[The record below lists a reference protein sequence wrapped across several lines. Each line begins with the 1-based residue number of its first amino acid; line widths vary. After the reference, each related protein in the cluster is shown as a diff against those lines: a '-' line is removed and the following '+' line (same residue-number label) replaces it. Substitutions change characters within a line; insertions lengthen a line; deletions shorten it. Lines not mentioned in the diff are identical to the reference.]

1 MHDQVHNRRDSVNE
15 RQPEEVDPIVLCVL
29 DARTNNLPYSS
40 GDVIGASLRF
50 SGSAIAEGRA
60 ARLTSTWW
68 PIASACANNEIWRRR
83 FAAVQRHPR
92 FGSQR
97 AAEAHGKT
105 MNHPPRAPWGAFP
118 DAIILAAEPV
128 VKSHPEYA
136 KAKSGDIGAARVL
149 VAELVSQDGL
159 EAVKS
164 LLPGGRGQR
173 GLPTLVSAHAHERGG
188 INAIP
193 VALATLLGTRLG
205 LPSESTV
212 VQTNVVSHT
221 GASGYGRLARQ
232 ARFSGELQ
240 PGREYVL
247 VDDFVGQGG
256 TLANLR
262 GWIHDVGGKAV
273 GAIVLTGKEYSARLS
288 PSKEQLD
295 ALRERH
301 GVELEQ
307 WWRDQFGH
315 SFDCLTQ
322 SEARYLER
330 SPNAET
336 IRNRLASAKQEGDG
350 RSNRG
355 GGRNR
360 GRAPIIR

>member
-1 MHDQVHNRRDSVNE
+1 
-15 RQPEEVDPIVLCVL
+15 
-29 DARTNNLPYSS
+29 
-40 GDVIGASLRF
+40 
-50 SGSAIAEGRA
+50 
-60 ARLTSTWW
+60 
-68 PIASACANNEIWRRR
+68 
-83 FAAVQRHPR
+83 
-92 FGSQR
+92 
-97 AAEAHGKT
+97 
-105 MNHPPRAPWGAFP
+105 MNHPPRAPWEAFP

-128 VKSHPEYA
+128 VKGHPDYA

-149 VAELVSQDGL
+149 VAELVSKDRL
-159 EAVKS
+159 ELVKS
-164 LLPGGRGQR
+164 LLRGGPSQHD
-173 GLPTLVSAHAHERGG
+173 LPTLVSAHAHERGG

-193 VALATLLGTRLG
+193 IALAALLGTRLG
-205 LPSESTV
+205 LPTEATV

-232 ARFSGELQ
+232 ARFSGELH
-240 PGREYVL
+240 PEREYIM

-256 TLANLR
+256 TLTNLR
-262 GWIHDVGGKAV
+262 GWIQSVVGKAI
-273 GAIVLTGKEYSARLS
+273 GATVLTGKKYSARLN

-301 GVELEQ
+301 GVEFEQ

-336 IRNRLASAKQEGDG
+336 IRSRLAAAKQEGDG
-350 RSNRG
+350 RSDQG
-355 GGRNR
+355 DGRKR
-360 GRAPIIR
+360 VRPAVR

>member
-1 MHDQVHNRRDSVNE
+1 MKD
-15 RQPEEVDPIVLCVL
+15 RQAADVEPVVFCAL
-29 DARTNNLPYSS
+29 DEQTSNLPYGS
-40 GDVIGASLRF
+40 GDAIEASLHF
-50 SGSAIAEGRA
+50 SGIANAEGGA
-60 ARLTSTWW
+60 TRLTPSRWS
-68 PIASACANNEIWRRR
+68 IASACANNEIWRRR
-83 FAAVQRHPR
+83 F
-92 FGSQR
+92 GGQR

-105 MNHPPRAPWGAFP
+105 MNHPPRVPWGAFP

-128 VKSHPEYA
+128 VKGHPEYA

-149 VAELVSQDGL
+149 VAELVGQDGF

-164 LLPGGRGQR
+164 LLLRGGPGQHA
-173 GLPTLVSAHAHERGG
+173 LPTLVSAHAQERDG

-193 VALATLLGTRLG
+193 IGLATLLGTRLG
-205 LPSESTV
+205 LPTEATV

-232 ARFSGELQ
+232 ARLSGELQ
-240 PGREYVL
+240 PGREHVL

-262 GWIHDVGGKAV
+262 GWIHDVGGRAI
-273 GAIVLTGKEYSARLS
+273 GATVLTDKNYSARLN

-307 WWRDQFGH
+307 WWHDQFGH

-336 IRNRLASAKQEGDG
+336 IRNRLAAAKQEGDG
-350 RSNRG
+350 RSNHG
-355 GGRNR
+355 DGRNR
-360 GRAPIIR
+360 GRAAVR

>member
-1 MHDQVHNRRDSVNE
+1 
-15 RQPEEVDPIVLCVL
+15 
-29 DARTNNLPYSS
+29 
-40 GDVIGASLRF
+40 
-50 SGSAIAEGRA
+50 
-60 ARLTSTWW
+60 
-68 PIASACANNEIWRRR
+68 
-83 FAAVQRHPR
+83 
-92 FGSQR
+92 
-97 AAEAHGKT
+97 
-105 MNHPPRAPWGAFP
+105 MNHPPRVPWGAFP

-149 VAELVSQDGL
+149 VAELVSQEGL

-164 LLPGGRGQR
+164 LLPGGPGQR

-205 LPSESTV
+205 LPSEATV

-256 TLANLR
+256 TLANPR

-273 GAIVLTGKEYSARLS
+273 GAIVLTGKKHPARLS
-288 PSKEQLD
+288 PSKDQLD

-307 WWRDQFGH
+307 WWCDQFGH

-336 IRNRLASAKQEGDG
+336 IRNRLAAAKQEGDG
-350 RSNRG
+350 RSTQG
-355 GGRNR
+355 DGRNR
-360 GRAPIIR
+360 SRAAVR

>member
-1 MHDQVHNRRDSVNE
+1 VE
-15 RQPEEVDPIVLCVL
+15 FEPPVLFAL
-29 DARTNNLPYSS
+29 DARTSSVPSSS
-40 GDVIGASLRF
+40 GDAIVPRCIPAGSRLWRDGA
-50 SGSAIAEGRA
+50 E
-60 ARLTSTWW
+60 RLASTRWSKSV
-68 PIASACANNEIWRRR
+68 ASACANNESWQQQFATAQRR
-83 FAAVQRHPR
+83 PR

-97 AAEAHGKT
+97 AARAHRKT
-105 MNHPPRAPWGAFP
+105 MNHPPRMPWGAFP
-118 DAIILAAEPV
+118 DVIILAAEPV
-128 VKSHPEYA
+128 VKRHPEYA
-136 KAKSGDIGAARVL
+136 KAKSGDIGAARAL
-149 VAELVSQDGL
+149 VAELVSQDRL

-164 LLPGGRGQR
+164 LLRRGPGQH

-193 VALATLLGTRLG
+193 IALATLLGTRLG
-205 LPSESTV
+205 LPREATV

-247 VDDFVGQGG
+247 VDNFVGQGG

-262 GWIHDVGGKAV
+262 GWVHAVGGKAI
-273 GAIVLTGKEYSARLS
+273 GARVLTGKKHSARLS
-288 PSKEQLD
+288 PSKERLD

-301 GVELEQ
+301 GVGLEQ

-336 IRNRLASAKQEGDG
+336 IRSRLAAAKQEGDG
-350 RSNRG
+350 SSN
-355 GGRNR
+355 
-360 GRAPIIR
+360 